1 MKPYHSRISSSHH
14 PHHHSQIYL
23 PCFCHNHSKRYSG
36 FNPACYQ
43 STREAFVNL
52 RVTSDGLFALVISH
66 PEATFRIA
74 LVILLYPLASFQP
87 PSHHRQLRQP
97 PTTTPPEKNQ
107 SHEEESKVVG
117 HCRCCFAGGSFV
129 ASLVRQRRNLLSVP
143 EEASSPELAVNTGEK
158 RGVKMVET
166 SVFGAML

>member
-1 MKPYHSRISSSHH
+1 MQAASISEEKKNSKD
-14 PHHHSQIYL
+14 
-23 PCFCHNHSKRYSG
+23 SKR
-36 FNPACYQ
+36 Q
-43 STREAFVNL
+43 SQSFDDPSSLQNQNHRRENGSRL
-52 RVTSDGLFALVISH
+52 IIPL
-66 PEATFRIA
+66 
-74 LVILLYPLASFQP
+74 PLASFQP

-166 SVFGAML
+166 SVFGAVLRSTRVEGGKEEERERYGTYKLGN

>member
-1 MKPYHSRISSSHH
+1 MQAASISEEKK
-14 PHHHSQIYL
+14 
-23 PCFCHNHSKRYSG
+23 NSK
-36 FNPACYQ
+36 
-43 STREAFVNL
+43 
-52 RVTSDGLFALVISH
+52 
-66 PEATFRIA
+66 
-74 LVILLYPLASFQP
+74 P

-143 EEASSPELAVNTGEK
+143 EEASSPELAVNTG
-158 RGVKMVET
+158 
-166 SVFGAML
+166 